1 MSEFKKKYIVIKNNR
16 DFSFLFKRGE
26 SIVTFAFVCY
36 VRERRG
42 RCNRL
47 GIVTGKK
54 VGNAVKRNRSSLFE
68 PILKEKTQKRYDF
81 VFVARS
87 KTPELKSTKIYSLM
101 MKNILSRLSWS
112 IFSLLSSSCTD
123 LRCQR
128 SYRRAAAI
136 IQAVP
141 NTGLP
146 LFGVLVR
153 WGAVIW
159 RYGELCGA
167 TLSVQA
173 ASTLCRRSSVFTPR
187 GCLCRRISGYLTTT
201 AQTTS
206 AKI

>member
-16 DFSFLFKRGE
+16 DFSFLFKKGE

-54 VGNAVKRNRSSLFE
+54 VGNAVKRNRSRRIIREAFRLFE

-101 MKNILSRLSWS
+101 MKNILSRLS
-112 IFSLLSSSCTD
+112 SSCTD

-153 WGAVIW
+153 
-159 RYGELCGA
+159 
-167 TLSVQA
+167 
-173 ASTLCRRSSVFTPR
+173 
-187 GCLCRRISGYLTTT
+187 
-201 AQTTS
+201 
-206 AKI
+206 

>member
-54 VGNAVKRNRSSLFE
+54 VGNAVKRNRSRRIIREAFRLFE

-101 MKNILSRLSWS
+101 MKNILSRLWICSHLPLPV
-112 IFSLLSSSCTD
+112 FLSSG
-123 LRCQR
+123 
-128 SYRRAAAI
+128 I
-136 IQAVP
+136 
-141 NTGLP
+141 
-146 LFGVLVR
+146 
-153 WGAVIW
+153 
-159 RYGELCGA
+159 
-167 TLSVQA
+167 
-173 ASTLCRRSSVFTPR
+173 LCRYNFHPVVFQDK
-187 GCLCRRISGYLTTT
+187 SFVDSLTLILP
-201 AQTTS
+201 AKKMPAARLSIPVLHQTQDS
-206 AKI
+206 RHAVLDHHSLFWQQILLFHHFLE

>member
-16 DFSFLFKRGE
+16 DFSFLFKKGE

-54 VGNAVKRNRSSLFE
+54 VGNAVKRNRSRRIIREAFRLFE

-101 MKNILSRLSWS
+101 MKNILSRLSRS

-153 WGAVIW
+153 
-159 RYGELCGA
+159 
-167 TLSVQA
+167 
-173 ASTLCRRSSVFTPR
+173 
-187 GCLCRRISGYLTTT
+187 
-201 AQTTS
+201 
-206 AKI
+206 

>member
-1 MSEFKKKYIVIKNNR
+1 MSEFKKKYIVIKNNL

-54 VGNAVKRNRSSLFE
+54 VGNAVKRNRSRRIIREAFRLFE

-101 MKNILSRLSWS
+101 MKNILSRLS
-112 IFSLLSSSCTD
+112 
-123 LRCQR
+123 
-128 SYRRAAAI
+128 
-136 IQAVP
+136 
-141 NTGLP
+141 
-146 LFGVLVR
+146 
-153 WGAVIW
+153 
-159 RYGELCGA
+159 
-167 TLSVQA
+167 
-173 ASTLCRRSSVFTPR
+173 
-187 GCLCRRISGYLTTT
+187 
-201 AQTTS
+201 
-206 AKI
+206 